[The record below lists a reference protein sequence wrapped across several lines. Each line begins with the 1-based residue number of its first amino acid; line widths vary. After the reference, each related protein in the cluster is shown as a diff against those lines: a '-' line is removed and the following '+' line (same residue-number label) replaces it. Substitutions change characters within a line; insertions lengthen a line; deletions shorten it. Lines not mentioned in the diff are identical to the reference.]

1 MNEKDLAEI
10 FKEAGIENEI
20 KCPQAFAIAKKHKIS
35 KKAIG
40 DYCNSHTIKIRACQ
54 LGCFR

>member
-1 MNEKDLAEI
+1 MNDETIAEI
-10 FKEAGIENEI
+10 FKEEGIGSEI
-20 KCPQAFAIAKKHKIS
+20 KCPQAFAIAKKHRIS

-40 DYCNSHTIKIRACQ
+40 DFCNSHNIKIRACQ

>member
-1 MNEKDLAEI
+1 MNKEKITEL
-10 FKEAGIENEI
+10 FKEAGIGTEI
-20 KCPQAFAIAKKHKIS
+20 KCPQAFAIAQKHKIS

-40 DYCNSHTIKIRACQ
+40 EYCNSHNIKIRACQ